1 MSDTDLND
9 LIRRLAYATEA
20 ALPHL
25 RREADRE
32 RRDYDGSGL
41 REITKQQRHQMAE
54 KAVAEAFD
62 LLGME
67 R

>member
-1 MSDTDLND
+1 MTDTND

-25 RREADRE
+25 KREADRE
-32 RRDYDGSGL
+32 RRDYDGGGL
-41 REITKQQRHQMAE
+41 RPVTKQQRHAMAE
-54 KAVAEAFD
+54 KAVAEAFEM
-62 LLGME
+62 LGLE